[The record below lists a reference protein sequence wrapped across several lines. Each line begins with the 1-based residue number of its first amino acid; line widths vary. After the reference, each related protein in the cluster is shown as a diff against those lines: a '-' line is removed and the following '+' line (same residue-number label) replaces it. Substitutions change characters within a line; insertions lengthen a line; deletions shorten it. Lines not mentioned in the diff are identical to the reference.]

1 MYPGYMIISRAASGL
16 SATVVLLGESAWAVV
31 ANAGI
36 AAVTKAVVANAVVLL
51 PGDCVV
57 AIVPVGRVGVPV
69 KVGLDRLDLRS
80 RLPWRSSCAESVPV
94 MAPQAVEVTGVTPPT
109 LTTQAAYVP
118 EPVWWFT
125 STVITPVPELYV
137 STSPCIWFDAS

>member
-1 MYPGYMIISRAASGL
+1 MYPGYIIISRAASGL
-16 SATVVLLGESAWAVV
+16 SATVVLVGESASAVV

-36 AAVTKAVVANAVVLL
+36 AAVTKAVVASWVVLV
-51 PGDCVV
+51 PAV
-57 AIVPVGRVGVPV
+57 AVGAVGVPV
-69 KVGLDRLDLRS
+69 RAGEASGAFRS
-80 RLPWRSSCAESVPV
+80 SAVWRSVCVESVPV
-94 MAPQAVEVTGVTPPT
+94 MLPQVVEVTGVTPPT

-118 EPVWWFT
+118 DPVWWFT